1 MSIPDLSDERTFR
14 DEVSRTLGT
23 LIRQLDEVDTDE
35 LDARLSEGNL
45 TTTFERGGTFMLS
58 QQTPTRELW
67 LSANLRAWHFRWGG
81 GGWVERDSGE
91 ALNAVL
97 GRLYSEK
104 LGFSVSFD
112 L

>member
-1 MSIPDLSDERTFR
+1 MSLPDLSDERAFR
-14 DEVSRTLGT
+14 DEVARTLGA
-23 LIRQLDEVDTDE
+23 LIRQLDEIDSDE

-45 TTTFERGGTFMLS
+45 TTSFERGGTFMLS

-67 LSANLRAWHFRWGG
+67 LSANLRAWHFRWSDGR
-81 GGWVERDSGE
+81 WTERDSGE
-91 ALNAVL
+91 PMSEIL

-104 LGFSVSFD
+104 LGFSVRFD